1 MTGSRRKFTD
11 EFKREAVELMAKEGL
26 SFVEAGVCM
35 GISTHENNLNQR
47 SGPRR
52 KSLTKGTTFA
62 LFVAQKVSPKVSPT
76 PETTQGR
83 ECGLVLT
90 CFATL
95 SCVES
100 G

>member
-1 MTGSRRKFTD
+1 MS
-11 EFKREAVELMAKEGL
+11 AY
-26 SFVEAGVCM
+26 EAGQ
-35 GISTHENNLNQR
+35 TTFNQEI
-47 SGPRR
+47 GPRR

-83 ECGLVLT
+83 ERGIVLSD
-90 CFATL
+90 FATL